1 MSSLKLFDSRKS
13 PRKLIFNILIF
24 LLLIYFIFHSIYG
37 NLGIIAY
44 FKLNQQFEKSYNELE
59 ALRADRVEIEHRAK
73 LLKSGDKDIIDEKA
87 RNILGVA
94 SPKEQV
100 FTPKQTKDIIEQQ
113 KK

>member
-1 MSSLKLFDSRKS
+1 MKFSKPFYSKNNSK
-13 PRKLIFNILIF
+13 KLIFNTLIF
-24 LLLIYFIFHSIYG
+24 LLLVYFIFHSVYG

-44 FKLNQQFEKSYNELE
+44 FKVNQQFEKSYSELE
-59 ALRADRVEIEHRAK
+59 ELRSSRIEIEHRAK

-100 FTPKQTKDIIEQQ
+100 FTPVKTEDQNEY